1 MDPYDAV
8 KEFYLNHLRQGI
20 PMFMIDEMD
29 IGFYFELLDYESERK
44 ERTERGYID
53 QVIF

>member
-8 KEFYLNHLRQGI
+8 KEFYLNHLKQGI

-29 IGFYFELLDYESERK
+29 IGFYFELLNYEDETK
-44 ERTERGYID
+44 ERAERVYIES
-53 QVIF
+53 IL